1 MDTDTWLNDHG
12 DVLSLHFFD
21 LPPDLPA
28 ALDDGPALRH
38 GLTHFTARA
47 GGGLIEASVKRLGEL
62 PLYGRYSNCRCQGQ
76 PSGQAFIGSFTVAPP
91 AAPS

>member
-1 MDTDTWLNDHG
+1 MRALLGVELPGYRTVDSDTWLNDHG

-38 GLTHFTARA
+38 GLTHFTASPHERA
-47 GGGLIEASVKRLGEL
+47 ADSSR
-62 PLYGRYSNCRCQGQ
+62 RR
-76 PSGQAFIGSFTVAPP
+76 
-91 AAPS
+91 